1 MNKFTDFTAL
11 AAFLEEARDQGID
24 TSNEY
29 SSSFIEES
37 EMAKLSVVSEPEKA
51 DMPDPFQVEAAV
63 DLMMRTMF
71 DVLRDTRMEEFAK
84 DLAWGFCN
92 SFHMVAKRLEG
103 REDDAARKLGEL
115 ARTFDPSEIY
125 ANELEDTQLLCQTLE
140 GCRAAMECMRD
151 HAAEIYRVE
160 TGQPFSTVKGSRVS
174 TKLSASMIDARD
186 YLASRARTRRE
197 QFAPE
202 GPVVAFSG
210 GQEWHDHELL
220 WDRLDQIAKRIPEM
234 VLATTA
240 QAKGCDAIATAWAA
254 SRGIKV
260 VQFKLDRS
268 QGNRAARHPVFS
280 LPPRPL
286 GQDACAVRY
295 PRGIWAGKQQGGDR
309 SSCA

>member
-160 TGQPFSTVKGSRVS
+160 TGHRTGGRAGNRAHGTRRGGQTSGRPLGSR
-174 TKLSASMIDARD
+174 AGGRGDRGARR
-186 YLASRARTRRE
+186 SWRSRQRHRARTRPR
-197 QFAPE
+197 P
-202 GPVVAFSG
+202 GPVTPRSG
-210 GQEWHDHELL
+210 RQRGDCG
-220 WDRLDQIAKRIPEM
+220 RKTGGGRIG
-234 VLATTA
+234 L
-240 QAKGCDAIATAWAA
+240 
-254 SRGIKV
+254 
-260 VQFKLDRS
+260 
-268 QGNRAARHPVFS
+268 
-280 LPPRPL
+280 
-286 GQDACAVRY
+286 
-295 PRGIWAGKQQGGDR
+295 
-309 SSCA
+309 